1 MGHNWPVVILG
12 GVFRAAGS
20 GATLPPPPSPDESFR
35 TSKKLPVHETC
46 FYLRVFKVNLNQ
58 EKLYLAPSHSPPI
71 RFSSAF
77 LLSFLPP
84 TSFLVPC
91 AASSSLHEHHFSRSR
106 LHATSIFPLS
116 SNHQGSR
123 ASCHPH
129 SAPRQMSFT
138 LSSSLCLSLCQDP
151 SCEPLS

>member
-91 AASSSLHEHHFSRSR
+91 AASSSLHEMP
-106 LHATSIFPLS
+106 LFPL
-116 SNHQGSR
+116 Q
-123 ASCHPH
+123 
-129 SAPRQMSFT
+129 APRHFYFPSFFQSPG
-138 LSSSLCLSLCQDP
+138 LQSFLPPPFPPPPPNIFHIIFFSVSLAVSGSQL
-151 SCEPLS
+151 